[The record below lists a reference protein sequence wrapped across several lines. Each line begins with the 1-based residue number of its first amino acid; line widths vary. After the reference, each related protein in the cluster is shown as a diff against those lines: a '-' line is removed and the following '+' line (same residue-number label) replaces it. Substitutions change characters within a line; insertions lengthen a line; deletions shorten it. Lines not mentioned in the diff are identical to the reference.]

1 MKQLLLYLFILISS
15 FSYAQESSKDLDE
28 IKKLIIKETRTEGTL
43 DFFTP
48 IKGKENDGYE
58 IKPGVYASYREMALY
73 KWAKSVKDFGI
84 DDLEELYTLYSEAR
98 NKEVTPMEKS
108 LLKMGFNKELE

>member
-1 MKQLLLYLFILISS
+1 MKILLFYLSILLTS
-15 FSYAQESSKDLDE
+15 FSYAQESTKDLKV
-28 IKKLIIKETRTEGTL
+28 IKSEIIKETQTEGKL

-48 IKGKENDGYE
+48 IKGKEYDGYQ
-58 IKPGVYASYREMALY
+58 IKPGLVATYREMALY
-73 KWAKSVKDFGI
+73 NWAKSVKELGI

-98 NKEVTPMEKS
+98 KKGINPMEKE